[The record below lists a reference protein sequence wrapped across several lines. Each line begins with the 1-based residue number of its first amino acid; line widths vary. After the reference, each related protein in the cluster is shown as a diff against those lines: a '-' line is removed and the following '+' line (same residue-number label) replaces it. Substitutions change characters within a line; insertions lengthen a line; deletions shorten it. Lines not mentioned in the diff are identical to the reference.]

1 MRTYQNLIL
10 SKVHVI
16 SRSAGNYKINKTRYH
31 KCFFSNDKKLITITK
46 AVN

>member
-16 SRSAGNYKINKTRYH
+16 STTALNYKVNKTRYH
-31 KCFFSNDKKLITITK
+31 NCFFSNDKKLITIIK
-46 AVN
+46 AVI